1 MCILMYMHSGYTNVM
16 ENQLEILDY
25 ILSAVVIINTEGKI
39 VFVNDPFLELFQYKK
54 DDIIGKE
61 ISVIIPTQYNQLYQR
76 VFRIHKNKGNGKSID
91 IKKDDMTGLR
101 SDGEE
106 IPIMFRLSQVE
117 CEEKKFFLFSID
129 DLSALVDKINS
140 QSLDLIRLSKELL
153 SYNMELDKKVDKQ
166 VG

>member
-91 IKKDDMTGLR
+91 IKKDDMSGLR

-106 IPIMFRLSQVE
+106 ILG
-117 CEEKKFFLFSID
+117 K
-129 DLSALVDKINS
+129 
-140 QSLDLIRLSKELL
+140 
-153 SYNMELDKKVDKQ
+153 
-166 VG
+166 